1 MVLKIGDG
9 LFFGHTEPFPSSG
22 VVRGSAPAEK
32 NYQKSFL
39 FCSTV
44 LMYNIQYVRAEMRI
58 LSTEAVLHEHWF
70 ERSSDHVVGWEMC
83 RARL

>member
-1 MVLKIGDG
+1 
-9 LFFGHTEPFPSSG
+9 
-22 VVRGSAPAEK
+22 
-32 NYQKSFL
+32 
-39 FCSTV
+39 
-44 LMYNIQYVRAEMRI
+44 MYNIQYVRAEMRI